1 MKKEKVDVA
10 IIGAGPSGTVSAS
23 YLRQQGISIKIIEK
37 SKFPRYSIGESLIP
51 RCMDNFE
58 EAGLL
63 DCLLKQNYQV
73 KTGARF
79 IKNGKKSEFDFSKKF
94 GKGWDWTW
102 QVPRDHFD
110 HVLAQE
116 CIKKGVEIEFET
128 TVIDACFTE
137 EKATLTLKN
146 EEHEISQLDAK
157 YVIDSSGFGRV
168 LAQLLNLEAPPQVAQ
183 HSSIFTQ
190 IKDIRR
196 PDGKEGSL
204 ITFDIIEEEVW
215 FWYIPLSNG
224 NTSIGFVASNDWF
237 LQFKGNTNEKLRQML
252 PLTEKYYPQFKEL
265 SFLFEP
271 IQVNNIAKNV
281 TKLYGNRFV
290 LTGNSAE
297 FLDPVFSSGV
307 SFATESG
314 LLAAKL
320 IVKEL
325 RSITVDWEKEY
336 VDYIKSGVNVF
347 STYVKEFYNGNLQ
360 KILMHQQPN
369 EEIKQQVCA
378 VLAGY
383 VWNEENPFVKKHNKL
398 VKNVAR
404 LIDLENN
411 LKKNNL

>member
-23 YLRQQGISIKIIEK
+23 YLQQQGIEVKVIEK

-63 DCLLKQNYQV
+63 DSLKAQNYQV

-79 IKNGKKSEFDFSKKF
+79 IKDGLVSDFDFSKKF
-94 GKGWDWTW
+94 GEGWDWTW

-110 HVLAQE
+110 HTLAQE
-116 CIKKGVEIEFET
+116 CIRKGVKIEFESQVT
-128 TVIDACFTE
+128 DVRFTE
-137 EKATLTLKN
+137 ENATLTIENKQQEVYEL
-146 EEHEISQLDAK
+146 EAK
-157 YVIDSSGFGRV
+157 YVIDSSGFARV
-168 LAQLLNLEAPPQVAQ
+168 LARILDLEAAPRIPQ

-190 IKDIRR
+190 VKDVRR
-196 PDGKEGSL
+196 PNGSEGEA
-204 ITFDIIEEEVW
+204 ITFDIIEQEVW
-215 FWYIPLSNG
+215 FWYIPFSNG
-224 NTSIGFVASNDWF
+224 NTSIGFVATTEWF
-237 LQFKGNTNEKLRQML
+237 DQFKGTTTEQFTQML
-252 PLTEKYYPQFKEL
+252 SFTEKYYPQFKEL
-265 SFLFEP
+265 PFLFEP
-271 IQVNNIAKNV
+271 IQVKNIAKNV

-320 IVKEL
+320 IIKEL
-325 RSITVDWEKEY
+325 AEKEVDWQKAY
-336 VDYIKSGVNVF
+336 VDHMQEGVKVF
-347 STYVKEFYNGNLQ
+347 STYVKEWYNGNLQ
-360 KILMHQQPN
+360 KIIMHQEHN
-369 EEIKQQVCA
+369 LEIKEQVCA

-383 VWNEENPFVKKHNKL
+383 VWNQENPFVKKHDRL
-398 VKNVAR
+398 VKNIAH
-404 LIDLENN
+404 LIDMENN
-411 LKKNNL
+411 QKNNKT

>member
-23 YLRQQGISIKIIEK
+23 YLQQQGIEVKVIEK

-63 DCLLKQNYQV
+63 DCLKAQNYQV

-79 IKNGKKSEFDFSKKF
+79 IKDGLASDFDFSKKF
-94 GKGWDWTW
+94 GEGWDWTW

-110 HVLAQE
+110 QVLAQE
-116 CIKKGVEIEFET
+116 CIRKGVDIEFESQVT
-128 TVIDACFTE
+128 DVRFTE
-137 EKATLTLKN
+137 ENATLFIEDKEKETY
-146 EEHEISQLDAK
+146 QLEAK
-157 YVIDSSGFGRV
+157 YVIDSSGFARV
-168 LAQLLNLEAPPQVAQ
+168 LARILDLEAAPRIPQ

-190 IKDIRR
+190 VKDVRR
-196 PDGKEGSL
+196 PNGSEGEA
-204 ITFDIIEEEVW
+204 ITFDIIEQEVW
-215 FWYIPLSNG
+215 FWYIPFSNG
-224 NTSIGFVASNDWF
+224 NTSIGFVATTEWF
-237 LQFKGNTNEKLRQML
+237 DQFKGTTTEQFTQML
-252 PLTEKYYPQFKEL
+252 SFTKKYYPQFKEL
-265 SFLFEP
+265 PFLFEP
-271 IQVNNIAKNV
+271 IQVKNIAKNV

-320 IVKEL
+320 IIKEL
-325 RSITVDWEKEY
+325 AEKEVDWQKAY
-336 VDYIKSGVNVF
+336 VDHMQEGVKVF
-347 STYVKEFYNGNLQ
+347 STYVKEWYNGNLQ
-360 KILMHQQPN
+360 KIIMHQEHN
-369 EEIKQQVCA
+369 LEIKEQVCA

-383 VWNEENPFVKKHNKL
+383 VWNQENPFVKKHDRL
-398 VKNVAR
+398 VKNIAH
-404 LIDLENN
+404 LIDMENN
-411 LKKNNL
+411 QKNNKT